1 LPRVTLIHEQA
12 IVETSTLGE
21 DSSVGAFARV
31 LAQARIG
38 RDARIGDH
46 VLVENDVVLGD
57 SVTVMNGVQLWN
69 GLRVEDAVSIGP
81 NVSFAYPDRQLITT
95 LRAGCSIGAGATIL
109 AGVTVGPDAVVEAGA
124 VVTRDV
130 PPHAIVTGNPARI
143 RGYAGAERAPFKGSP
158 SAGAASPDTPGV
170 GGVRLIDLH
179 SVSDLRG
186 NLSVAE
192 VGAQL
197 PFAPKR
203 IFFVHDVPTA
213 EVRGEHAH
221 RRLEQV
227 LICVSGTVSVVVD
240 DGSARAEFTLDSVD
254 RALHIPPRVW
264 AIQYAYTNDAVLLVL
279 ASEEYDSDEYIRDY
293 GEFQEIVSSA
303 GSTTSETIAPGRPL
317 TAS

>member
-1 LPRVTLIHEQA
+1 LPRVTSIHEQA
-12 IVETSTLGE
+12 IVDSELGE
-21 DSSVGAFARV
+21 GSRVGAFTRIEPS
-31 LAQARIG
+31 ARIG
-38 RDARIGDH
+38 RDAGIGDR
-46 VLVENDVVLGD
+46 VLVEDDVVLGD
-57 SVTVMNGVQLWN
+57 RVKVDSGVQLRR
-69 GLRVEDAVSIGP
+69 GLRADDDVSIGP
-81 NVSFAYPDRQLITT
+81 NASFDGAAILCE
-95 LRAGCSIGAGATIL
+95 GSSIGAGATVHADITI
-109 AGVTVGPDAVVEAGA
+109 GRGAVVEAGA
-124 VVTRDV
+124 VVTRDI
-130 PPHAIVTGNPARI
+130 PPFAVVAGSPARI
-143 RGYAGAERAPFKGSP
+143 HGYAGADRAPFHGPESP
-158 SAGAASPDTPGV
+158 EAPATESETDV
-170 GGVRLIDLH
+170 GGVRLIELH

-227 LICVSGTVSVVVD
+227 LLCVRGMVSVVVD
-240 DGSARAEFTLDSVD
+240 DGRSRAEYKLDRID
-254 RALHIPPRVW
+254 RALHIPPKVW
-264 AIQYAYTNDAVLLVL
+264 GIQYAYTNDAVLLVL

-293 GEFQEIVSSA
+293 SEFQRIVSSE